1 MVIVE
6 DIKPDQMEKKFRR
19 HLKRQAQER
28 RLKFRMGRDRVTHL
42 QRDGNESV
50 DEKKQKKIWFS
61 GFLSQAIKKIW
72 YLDFNSPLDFL
83 WLV

>member
-1 MVIVE
+1 MIDREKIFLVVIVE

-42 QRDGNESV
+42 QGVAMSRWMKNFKKKFGFRDFCL
-50 DEKKQKKIWFS
+50 KR
-61 GFLSQAIKKIW
+61 
-72 YLDFNSPLDFL
+72 
-83 WLV
+83 